1 MTARKTKSEKTEK
14 ASELSRAPRKKT
26 QIKTSVTQSEKS
38 LQKISPSLKNLP
50 SFKIK
55 RTYLLGGI
63 VLLFLLGLALYYRS
77 IFVVAMVNGQ
87 PVSRL
92 AYIKEME
99 KMSGKQALDS
109 LITKTVILQEA
120 RRKNVSVSPQEVDQ
134 EIKKIEDNLSKQGQ
148 KLDTIL
154 QLQGMTRES
163 LREQVYFQKLIEKM
177 VGKDIKVSDQE
188 INDYIAANRSTLPQD
203 AKEEDLKKQ
212 VREQLR
218 QQKLNEKVQTWIK
231 NLQEKAKVTYFIAR

>member
-26 QIKTSVTQSEKS
+26 QIKTSVTQAENSQPKMS
-38 LQKISPSLKNLP
+38 SSLKNLQ

-55 RTYLLGGI
+55 RTYLIGGLI
-63 VLLFLLGLALYYRS
+63 LILLAGLAVYFRS

-109 LITKTVILQEA
+109 LITKTIILQEA
-120 RRKNVSVSPQEVDQ
+120 RKKNVSINPQEVDQ
-134 EIKKIEDNLSKQGQ
+134 EIKKIEENLSKQGQ

-177 VGKDIKVSDQE
+177 VGQDIKVSDQE
-188 INDYIAANRSTLPQD
+188 VNDYIKANRSTLPQD

-231 NLQEKAKVTYFIAR
+231 NLQEKAKVTYLIAR

>member
-1 MTARKTKSEKTEK
+1 MTARKTKAEKTEK
-14 ASELSRAPRKKT
+14 APEISRAPRKKT
-26 QIKTSVTQSEKS
+26 QIKTAVTQTENSQ
-38 LQKISPSLKNLP
+38 QKISSSLKNLQ

-55 RTYLLGGI
+55 RTYLIGGLI
-63 VLLFLLGLALYYRS
+63 LILLAGLAVYFRS

-109 LITKTVILQEA
+109 LITKTIILQEA
-120 RRKNVSVSPQEVDQ
+120 RKKKVTVNAQEVDQ
-134 EIKKIEDNLSKQGQ
+134 EIKKIEENLSKQGQ
-148 KLDTIL
+148 KLDNIL
-154 QLQGMTRES
+154 QLQGMTRDS

-177 VGKDIKVSDQE
+177 VGKDIKVSDKE
-188 INDYIAANRSTLPQD
+188 VNDYITANRSTLPQD

-231 NLQEKAKVTYFIAR
+231 SLQEKAKVTYLIAR

>member
-26 QIKTSVTQSEKS
+26 QIKTTVTQSES
-38 LQKISPSLKNLP
+38 PQQKISPQLKNLQ

-55 RTYLLGGI
+55 RTYLIGGLI
-63 VLLFLLGLALYYRS
+63 LILLAGLAVYFRS

-99 KMSGKQALDS
+99 RMSGKQALDS
-109 LITKTVILQEA
+109 LITKTIILQEA
-120 RRKNVSVSPQEVDQ
+120 RKKNVAVSPQEVDQ
-134 EIKKIEDNLSKQGQ
+134 EIKKIEENLSKQGQ

-154 QLQGMTRES
+154 QLQGMTKES

-188 INDYIAANRSTLPQD
+188 VNDYIAANRSTLPQD
-203 AKEEDLKKQ
+203 VKEEDLKKQ

-231 NLQEKAKVTYFIAR
+231 NLQEKAKVTYLISR